1 MRYLPVSLK
10 SAARQTAE
18 LPSQYF
24 GVPPVAFHQEGPCQT

>member
-1 MRYLPVSLK
+1 MRYLPVLLK

-24 GVPPVAFHQEGPCQT
+24 GVPVAFHQEGPCQT